1 MNQIRKIKKNWEI
14 KKHDRNLVETFATEL
29 GVEPLTAAL
38 LISRGYDTTSKVE
51 EFFHPTLDS
60 LHSPFLLKDIE
71 KAVARILEAIDRRE
85 KILIWGD
92 YDVDGTTGT
101 VILRKAFRKL
111 GVEVDYY
118 IPHRVQEGYGLN
130 LEALKKKKE
139 EGIKVIITV
148 DTGSLA
154 FEAAEWARNNGI
166 CLIVTDHHI
175 MDKDEHKSKAYA
187 LINPH
192 QKDCPYPNK
201 KIAGVGVAF
210 KLAQALLERK
220 GVSDQPFLKQLLELV
235 AVGTIADIMELT
247 GENRSIVKFGLG
259 KLKETENKGLK
270 ALIEVAGLKNKPS
283 LSSYNIGFQ
292 IAPRINAAGRL
303 EHAGIVVKLLETD
316 SDEEALKIAEILDRT
331 NRERQEL
338 QNRMVKE
345 AFEAL
350 DESIKPHSEI
360 PFAIV
365 VANKNWHRGV
375 VGLVASKVTDAYYR
389 PSFMISIENDI
400 GYGSARSIEEFDVT
414 EALSKASDILINY
427 GGHKQAAGFSIKSD
441 YISAFKKILNDYA
454 SKVLKPENLNP
465 RIIVD
470 AQLSFKS
477 IHPKLWQEL
486 TNFEPFGIGNPKPV
500 FLTRSVKINSKKAY
514 DKYTKFDLADRE
526 GKKLNA
532 IFWSVNMFHD
542 SGREFYLAEGQTID
556 VVYELEL
563 NVWNGYSSFQ
573 LNIKDFKDSQTNNV

>member
-1 MNQIRKIKKNWEI
+1 MTEIGEVKKNWEI
-14 KKHDRNLVETFATEL
+14 KKHDRNLVKTFAEKL

-38 LISRGYDTTSKVE
+38 LISRGHDNLSKVH
-51 EFFHPTLDS
+51 EFFYPTLDS

-71 KAVARILEAIDRRE
+71 KAVARILEAIDKRE

-101 VILRKAFRKL
+101 VVLRKAFHKL
-111 GVEVDYY
+111 GVEVDYH
-118 IPHRVQEGYGLN
+118 IPHRVHEGYGLN
-130 LEALKKKKE
+130 LEVLKKKKE

-154 FEAAEWARNNGI
+154 FEAAEWAQDNGI

-175 MDKDEHKSKAYA
+175 IDKDEIRNKAYA

-220 GVSDQPFLKQLLELV
+220 GVSDRLFLAQLLELV

-247 GENRSIVKFGLG
+247 GENRSIVKFGLRR
-259 KLKETENKGLK
+259 LKDTKNKGLK
-270 ALIEVAGLKNKPS
+270 ALIEVAGLKDKPD

-303 EHAGIVVKLLETD
+303 KHAEIVVKLLETD
-316 SDEEALKIAEILDRT
+316 SDEEALEIAKILNET
-331 NRERQEL
+331 NRTRQEL
-338 QNRMVKE
+338 QNKMVAD
-345 AFEAL
+345 AFKIL
-350 DESIKPHSEI
+350 DESIKTDSKI

-365 VANKNWHRGV
+365 VANKNWHRGI
-375 VGLVASKVTDAYYR
+375 VGLVASKITDAYYR
-389 PSFMISIENDI
+389 PSFMISIEDGI

-427 GGHKQAAGFSIKSD
+427 GGHKQAAGFKIHSD
-441 YISAFKKILNDYA
+441 NIPILEEILNSYA
-454 SKVLKPENLNP
+454 TSILSTKNLTP
-465 RIIVD
+465 QILID
-470 AQLSFKS
+470 ALLSFKS
-477 IHPKLWQEL
+477 ISFKLWQEL
-486 TNFEPFGIGNPKPV
+486 KNFEPFGIGNPKPV
-500 FLTRSVKINSKKAY
+500 FLTRSVKINLKKVR
-514 DKYTKFDLADRE
+514 DKCVKFTLADQQ
-526 GKKLNA
+526 GKRLNA
-532 IFWSVNMFHD
+532 VFWSVDVSRNFE
-542 SGREFYLAEGQTID
+542 RLFYLAEGQIID
-556 VVYELEL
+556 VVYELES

-573 LNIKDFKDSQTNNV
+573 LNIKDFKNSQNVW